1 MLINKI
7 IEEKIK
13 IVIQNC
19 DCSKSPGSDSFNFNF
34 IKEFWG
40 LTKEDIV
47 REVTCFHSG
56 GNWPKGTNASF
67 ISLIPKVD
75 NPQIMDEYRPISF
88 VRRAYQV
95 NNL

>member
-1 MLINKI
+1 M
-7 IEEKIK
+7 
-13 IVIQNC
+13 
-19 DCSKSPGSDSFNFNF
+19 
-34 IKEFWG
+34 
-40 LTKEDIV
+40 

-88 VRRAYQV
+88 VRRAY
-95 NNL
+95 